1 MFRQPQATPARYQE
15 MRPSRAPEPPLN
27 PYMRY
32 SRKYWHRVRLENQ
45 DRPLWDIAK
54 IIANKW
60 REAPEAEKMEY
71 QQQYEHERLEYE
83 KALKAFMNNPNNQQS
98 AMQKRAMKQTDR
110 SGRRQEPNAGV
121 IIQPVND
128 EDPFEATPERIAA
141 MRFERNQRLLLE
153 LFNGNPMPDARS
165 FIGPQRIEALR
176 KQADN
181 LEAHKKRIADDMA
194 KAEELFNSRKRAIE
208 KASEEFEVAL
218 NEACEKRPKVTEEF
232 YNNLVEEQSKKLL
245 EQYEAYK
252 KRQEAIRAQAEAERK
267 ETPILYSLTVSPPE
281 PEPTTET
288 PPENMETDEK
298 TEETDPPAPTINGEE
313 ETKEAEEPGDEEEE
327 KTEEKQ

>member
-1 MFRQPQATPARYQE
+1 

-83 KALKAFMNNPNNQQS
+83 KALKAYMNNPNNQQS

-181 LEAHKKRIADDMA
+181 LEAHKVRPVLFIDFMFCFQKRIADDMA

-232 YNNLVEEQSKKLL
+232 YNNIVEEQSKKLL
-245 EQYEAYK
+245 EQYETYK

-288 PPENMETDEK
+288 PPEKMDTDEK
-298 TEETDPPAPTINGEE
+298 SEETDPPAPTTNGEE
-313 ETKEAEEPGDEEEE
+313 ETKEAEEPEEQ
-327 KTEEKQ
+327 KTEEKE